1 MNDLVLANTKIRQD
15 QSGRFSLNDLHRA
28 GGGEQRHQP
37 RYWLTNQQTQDLISE
52 LGDSGIPLSVQKG
65 GAGQGTY
72 VAKELVYAYAMWISP
87 RFHLQVIRAYD
98 ALVTQNV
105 DPMVALRDP
114 AKMRALLLDYSQKVL
129 ELEHQVQGQ
138 AEKVDAYDRLSDAK
152 GTVGLREA
160 AKVIGVPEKRFVA
173 WLCEN
178 GWLFRSSDNSRLQ
191 AYAKR
196 LSDGF
201 MVHVTTSIQ
210 TSDDREKLVMSVRI
224 TPRGLT
230 KLAAAIL
237 VAEGHTPPSRP
248 LVH

>member
-1 MNDLVLANTKIRQD
+1 MNALVLANTTIRQD
-15 QSGRFSLNDLHRA
+15 ASGRFSLNDLHRA
-28 GGGEQRHQP
+28 SGGVNKHRPGQFTRTDTFKALVE
-37 RYWLTNQQTQDLISE
+37 E
-52 LGDSGIPLSVQKG
+52 LETAHICAVSVEG
-65 GAGQGTY
+65 GRNGGTY

-98 ALVTQNV
+98 SLVTQNV
-105 DPMVALRDP
+105 DPMMALRDP

-129 ELEHQVQGQ
+129 ELEHRVQGQ

-152 GTVGLREA
+152 GAVGLREA
-160 AKVIGVPEKRFVA
+160 AKAIGVPEKRFVA

-178 GWLFRSSDNSRLQ
+178 GWIFRSSDNSRLQ

-196 LSDGF
+196 IADGF

-210 TSDDREKLVMSVRI
+210 TSDGREKLVMSVRI
-224 TPRGLT
+224 TLRGLT

-237 VAEGHTPPSRP
+237 TAERHMPPSRA